1 MAWFLL
7 VLGGLMEVGWA
18 AVMPATRG
26 FSRPGPTVAF
36 IVLLVGS
43 MVLLERA
50 QQHIPLGTAY
60 SVWVGI
66 GAVGATIAGILLYED
81 PVTVARIGFMA
92 LLIVSILGLKLS
104 GG

>member
-18 AVMPATRG
+18 TVMPATRG
-26 FSRPGPTVAF
+26 FSRPMPTIAF
-36 IVLLVGS
+36 IVLLIGS